1 MEETQAK
8 IQFKGLAGIV
18 MAEALLRGSIFV
30 DFDFYNYCV
39 NYKGPKK
46 LLESFEHLLKSYF
59 IQFEII

>member
-46 LLESFEHLLKSYF
+46 LLESFKYLLKANF

>member
-8 IQFKGLAGIV
+8 IQFKGLAGTV

-30 DFDFYNYCV
+30 DFDFYNYCMYY
-39 NYKGPKK
+39 NGPKK
-46 LLESFEHLLKSYF
+46 LLESFEHLLKSHF